1 MKARAGIL
9 IIITI
14 IINNNN
20 ALGCK
25 AKCQKRRDAEM
36 MADKGAPLAAV
47 TAPALPDPARSC
59 PAYHAPLR
67 CLPSSS

>member
-1 MKARAGIL
+1 
-9 IIITI
+9 
-14 IINNNN
+14 
-20 ALGCK
+20 
-25 AKCQKRRDAEM
+25 M